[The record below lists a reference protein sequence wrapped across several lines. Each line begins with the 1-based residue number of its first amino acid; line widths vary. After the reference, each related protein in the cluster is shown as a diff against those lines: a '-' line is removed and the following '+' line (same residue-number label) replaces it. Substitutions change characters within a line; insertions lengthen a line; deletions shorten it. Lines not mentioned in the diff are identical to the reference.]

1 MLFSLEIAVHNMKR
15 KIIHWGI
22 PVLLTLLFIAGRIT
36 AYGPMIDSVAAHDT
50 ESYFAAAAA
59 DFPSIA
65 FFEQMRSATL
75 PLLIKI
81 LNPSME
87 HTILILSEPFFGTEP
102 KLAVQPGTESIILFQ
117 TVFSIMAWI
126 FFILILCSRLNHAIS
141 KALLAGI
148 LYFFAF
154 VPQIADWDA
163 ILLSESLSFSL
174 FLFMMG
180 ILVILQPKI
189 IRKSSFHAAD
199 LLPVL
204 LFLLVSALWLFTRDT
219 NAYFIAFLA
228 IIFLLTAFILW
239 IRNKSLPII
248 AILLTILLSGIF
260 VFQQHTF
267 KKSERWLLPFL
278 NNMSANVFPYP
289 GRTAFFEK
297 RGMPVSEE
305 ILSQSGSAE
314 YNQLYDQTDFIKWAK
329 EDGLAAYTAF
339 LIDMPLWSVLQVY
352 SNLDLFFEENL
363 QPFFFGD
370 ASEKPHWAD
379 SVGNLLHPLS
389 AATILIDLLLLLILI
404 RIALV
409 KKDALTWN
417 WAGFCLLLFAG
428 GILLMS
434 LSFLGEVRSIWR
446 HVLCG
451 VFPLRLVLWILG
463 VVIFDQVPAMKFMAN
478 SAQQFKQ

>member
-1 MLFSLEIAVHNMKR
+1 MCSLETAVRKMKR
-15 KIIHWGI
+15 VIVHWGVPI
-22 PVLLTLLFIAGRIT
+22 LLTLLFIVGRIT
-36 AYGPMIDSVAAHDT
+36 AYGPMNDSVAAHDT

-81 LNPSME
+81 LNPSLE

-102 KLAVQPGTESIILFQ
+102 KLAVQPGTETIILFQ
-117 TVFSIMAWI
+117 TILSITAWI

-141 KALLAGI
+141 KALLTGI

-154 VPQIADWDA
+154 VPQIADWDS

-174 FLFMMG
+174 FLVMMG

-189 IRKSSFHAAD
+189 IRKSFHASD
-199 LLPVL
+199 LPLI
-204 LFLLVSALWLFTRDT
+204 LFFFLISALWLFTRDT

-228 IIFLLTAFILW
+228 IIFLLTALISW
-239 IRNKSLPII
+239 IRNKSFPIT
-248 AILLTILLSGIF
+248 AILLAILLGGIF

-278 NNMSANVFPYP
+278 NNMSANVFPYSE
-289 GRTAFFEK
+289 RTAFFEK
-297 RGMPVSEE
+297 RGMPVNEE

-314 YNQLYDQTDFIKWAK
+314 YNHLYAQTEFIKWAK
-329 EDGLAAYTAF
+329 EDGLAAYSAF

-370 ASEKPHWAD
+370 AGEKPHWAD
-379 SVGNLLHPLS
+379 AIGNLLHPLS
-389 AATILIDLLLLLILI
+389 AATILIDLLLLFILI
-404 RIALV
+404 QIALL
-409 KKDALTWN
+409 KNDAATWN
-417 WAGFCLLLFAG
+417 WTAFCLLLFAG
-428 GILLMS
+428 GILLMA
-434 LSFLGEVRSIWR
+434 LSCLGEVRSIWR

-451 VFPLRLVLWILG
+451 VFPLRLVLWILII
-463 VVIFDQVPAMKFMAN
+463 VILDQVFGMKSMADTT
-478 SAQQFKQ
+478 QQFK